1 MNWQSSV
8 GWGLEWWLRMAGIW
22 VDCRTCFSAFSIPL
36 MRWRATGLE
45 ISCWPWMLPTAAVE
59 AAFRVGFESP
69 AAASATFRIGAR
81 NGREAVIESAL
92 EAAWNWLVSNID
104 EGKDVAFVEVLAFAR
119 ERCLGVTAE
128 QVRVEF
134 KKRLK
139 ERWQSAPR
147 AA

>member
-1 MNWQSSV
+1 M
-8 GWGLEWWLRMAGIW
+8 
-22 VDCRTCFSAFSIPL
+22 
-36 MRWRATGLE
+36 
-45 ISCWPWMLPTAAVE
+45 
-59 AAFRVGFESP
+59 
-69 AAASATFRIGAR
+69 
-81 NGREAVIESAL
+81 
-92 EAAWNWLVSNID
+92 D

-119 ERCLGVTAE
+119 EWCLWVTAE

>member
-1 MNWQSSV
+1 VVVEDGRDLGRLSHMLQRLLDSLDEVEGNWSRDQ
-8 GWGLEWWLRMAGIW
+8 LLAMDA
-22 VDCRTCFSAFSIPL
+22 AY
-36 MRWRATGLE
+36 
-45 ISCWPWMLPTAAVE
+45 TAAVE

-69 AAASATFRIGAR
+69 AAASATVRIGAR

-92 EAAWNWLVSNID
+92 EAAWNWLVSNMD

>member
-1 MNWQSSV
+1 MLFVPPFSLDFADEQC
-8 GWGLEWWLRMAGIW
+8 GDYTRDRLEAMDA
-22 VDCRTCFSAFSIPL
+22 AFV
-36 MRWRATGLE
+36 
-45 ISCWPWMLPTAAVE
+45 AAVE
-59 AAFRVGFESP
+59 AAFRAGFESP
-69 AAASATFRIGAR
+69 AAASATVRIEAR
-81 NGREAVIESAL
+81 NGREVESAL
-92 EAAWNWLVSNID
+92 EAAWNWLVSNMD